1 MNVKP
6 LWELT
11 TLLWNG
17 MFKFTLNLI
26 AVLAFLLF
34 AALFYQIATERSIV
48 IEPISVPQLLAS
60 NGYTPEVAAR
70 RLRDSLTKYHEESQT
85 TMRGSGLAL
94 HSERPNFVVPTVGL
108 SSEAITT
115 FIRTFFNHP
124 YQQNISG
131 EFTIAENQLWLRL
144 RSNGVELYTSIDGV
158 SPSNP
163 DALYAKAAPKI
174 FELSEP
180 YIVASSLYNVDRAK
194 GLQLAEEII
203 ASWPKSDQ
211 NVVWSYILIG
221 VHLSDMNDHDRAIEH
236 FNKAIHLNPKVAMA
250 FVDRGM
256 TYLDKNDK
264 DRAMADFTEAI
275 RLDPKSALAF
285 AGRGKAYVMKGDLA
299 QAFADFNEAIRI
311 VPKKAQEFH
320 IRGVVYAIRGD
331 NDRALADAN

>member
-1 MNVKP
+1 MTEPGADPGAKPVAAVTLPEAHPKQQQVYVGERVHNQVLLPFLRTILGSLGYLWIWLCSMNVKP

-34 AALFYQIATERSIV
+34 AALFYQIATEQSIV

-124 YQQNISG
+124 HQQNISG
-131 EFTIAENQLWLRL
+131 EFTLNSVLL
-144 RSNGVELYTSIDGV
+144 RSDQSLHDRRHNRGIDTTAD
-158 SPSNP
+158 PQ
-163 DALYAKAAPKI
+163 
-174 FELSEP
+174 P
-180 YIVASSLYNVDRAK
+180 YSSLKLD
-194 GLQLAEEII
+194 L
-203 ASWPKSDQ
+203 
-211 NVVWSYILIG
+211 
-221 VHLSDMNDHDRAIEH
+221 DHSRRRR
-236 FNKAIHLNPKVAMA
+236 
-250 FVDRGM
+250 RGG
-256 TYLDKNDK
+256 YPRSNCW
-264 DRAMADFTEAI
+264 
-275 RLDPKSALAF
+275 
-285 AGRGKAYVMKGDLA
+285 DL
-299 QAFADFNEAIRI
+299 
-311 VPKKAQEFH
+311 
-320 IRGVVYAIRGD
+320 
-331 NDRALADAN
+331 